1 MHLAPVGIA
10 LPRFSSTT
18 PNPSPP
24 ASRAARQRWFVDS
37 IYQVLR
43 AADSQRSKSPT
54 QTRSVA
60 RGLKFVQRVRAVP
73 PLFSPR
79 TRH

>member
-24 ASRAARQRWFVDS
+24 ASRAARDRWCVKPMHKALND
-37 IYQVLR
+37 
-43 AADSQRSKSPT
+43 AHNQRSKSPI